1 MKRALFAAILLLIA
15 GLRAFAQDMPVPVGL
30 QAQIFI
36 KVLLFDRT
44 YERRTEGGLV
54 VAVLYQ
60 EGFRRSLLAREE
72 FVAAAADWVDQS
84 SRTVSFRS
92 VSIDVNHAAVLSES
106 LAAAGADILYVA
118 PLRSYDVGQIARTA
132 CDMGLPAYTGVPEYL
147 SSGLAVSLDLQDNKP
162 RILINLKAAKEMG
175 AEFSSQILSLARII
189 GGAEGG
195 DR

>member
-1 MKRALFAAILLLIA
+1 MKRSLFAVLLLIA
-15 GLRAFAQDMPVPVGL
+15 SLRAFAQDMPVPVGL

-44 YERRTEGGLV
+44 YERRTEDGLV

-60 EGFRRSLLAREE
+60 EEFRRSFLAKEE
-72 FVAAAADWVDQS
+72 FAAAAADWVDQS
-84 SRTVSFRS
+84 SGDVSFRS
-92 VSIDVNHAAVLSES
+92 VFIDVDRAGALSES

-118 PLRSYDVGQIARTA
+118 PLRSFDVGLIARTA
-132 CDMGLPAYTGVPEYL
+132 CDMRLPAYTGVPEYL

-175 AEFSSQILSLARII
+175 AEFSSQILILARII
-189 GGAEGG
+189 GGAEGSQ
-195 DR
+195 R